1 MNKYYAKFTAF
12 GSHTPK
18 KILTNFDLEKIV
30 DTTDEWIRSRTGM
43 VERHIASEEEAAS
56 DLAYPAAKM
65 AIESSPVKY
74 RDIDMIIVATISGDH
89 AFPSTAC
96 LIHKKLGIRNI
107 PAFDVS
113 AGCTGFI
120 YAVDMARQYIENGVY
135 KNILVIGVEIL
146 TKITNWAD
154 RNTCVLFGDGAG
166 AAIVSRAEPTDISRI
181 IDSTLL
187 ADGSQNEFLVLPA
200 GGSRMPASHKT
211 VEENL
216 HTLYMEGNKVYK
228 LAVRAMSS
236 ALEDVIRK
244 NNLTSQDVDWIIPHQ
259 ANLRIIEGVADK
271 LKVPMSKVIVNI
283 EKYGNMSSATV
294 PVAFDEA
301 IRAKKIRRGDI
312 VALVAFGAGMTWGS
326 ILARY

>member
-12 GSHTPK
+12 GSCTPK

-30 DTTDEWIRSRTGM
+30 DTTDEWIRTRTGM
-43 VERHIASEEEAAS
+43 FERHIATAEEAAS
-56 DLAYPAAKM
+56 DFAYPAAKM

-74 RDIDMIIVATISGDH
+74 REIDMIIVATISGDYV
-89 AFPSTAC
+89 FPSTSC
-96 LIHKKLGIRNI
+96 IVQKKLGLKNI
-107 PAFDVS
+107 PCVDVS

-120 YAVDMARQYIENGVY
+120 YAVDMARQYIENGTY
-135 KNILVIGVEIL
+135 KNILVIGVEVL
-146 TKITNWAD
+146 TKITNWKD

-166 AAIVSRAEPTDISRI
+166 AAIISRAEPTDISRI
-181 IDSTLL
+181 VDTYLQ
-187 ADGSQNEFLVLPA
+187 ADGSQGEFLVLPA
-200 GGSRMPASHKT
+200 GGSRMPASQKT
-211 VEENL
+211 VDENL

-228 LAVRAMSS
+228 LAVRAMSG
-236 ALEDVIRK
+236 AIEEIAKRNKLDTK
-244 NNLTSQDVDWIIPHQ
+244 DVDWVIPHQ

-283 EKYGNMSSATV
+283 EKYANMSSATV

-326 ILARY
+326 VLARY